1 MKRTLAAIL
10 VADLVDFTRL
20 MGADEVSTLRRFA
33 DLRENVIDA
42 LIKEH
47 RGRTVKE
54 LGDGMLV
61 VFASV
66 VDAVKCAVL
75 WQERVNEQQS
85 DQTNDER
92 LCFRIGVNLGDV
104 IQVDNDVFGDGVN
117 IAARLEGAAEPGG
130 ICISDDAFRQIHG
143 KVDADF
149 KDAGDIELK
158 NVSTPIR
165 VHRWQSESL
174 PQIDVTAS
182 TKLPDK
188 PSVAV
193 MPFSNRSGDP
203 EQDYFSDG
211 ITEDIIIEL
220 SRFHTL
226 FVIARNSSF
235 HYKGR
240 QTTPQQ
246 IGSQLGVRY
255 LVEGSVRRV
264 GPRVRVTVEL
274 IDALTGRQLW
284 AERYDRV
291 LEDIFAVQDELVRTI
306 VAALGGHIDFA
317 GKSTVARLDET
328 KMRAYDIFLRARA
341 AQDANGPENYA
352 EARRLLERAVKLDPG
367 LAQAHHALSL
377 VYFMQWM
384 SHWVEDR
391 EETFERSM
399 KAAQTGVALDP
410 TDGSMYSRLGTL
422 HMNLR
427 NFDESGRCFRKAVE
441 LNPNDSQG
449 LALYGVYLTSIGDA
463 DAAIEQ
469 FDEAIK
475 HNPFE
480 PRWFRWSRGI
490 ACFTAGKYDEAIAD
504 LCVVA
509 EFFNEARGW
518 LAASY
523 GHAGQPD
530 AARVTL
536 EEFLAT
542 GEREMAGFPGRRLAD
557 WKDYWHAAIEYRDES
572 HFQHLY
578 DGLRKAGL
586 GG

>member
-1 MKRTLAAIL
+1 
-10 VADLVDFTRL
+10 
-20 MGADEVSTLRRFA
+20 MGADEVATLNRFSE
-33 DLRENVIDA
+33 LRTSLIDP
-42 LIKEH
+42 IVQEH
-47 RGRTVKE
+47 RGRVVKL
-54 LGDGMLV
+54 LGDGLLIA
-61 VFASV
+61 FSSV

-85 DQTNDER
+85 NVTDDDR
-92 LCFRIGVNLGDV
+92 LCFRIGINVGDV
-104 IQVDNDVFGDGVN
+104 IEVDDDIFGDGVN
-117 IAARLEGAAEPGG
+117 IAARLESVADRGG
-130 ICISDDAFRQIHG
+130 ICISDDAFRQIRG
-143 KVDADF
+143 KIDAHF
-149 KDAGDIELK
+149 EDAGEIDLK
-158 NVSTPIR
+158 NVSEPIR

-174 PQIDVTAS
+174 PRFEDAKSLSRQE
-182 TKLPDK
+182 K

-193 MPFSNRSGDP
+193 LPFTNRSGDP
-203 EQDYFSDG
+203 DQDYFSDG

-235 HYKGR
+235 HYKGT
-240 QTTPQQ
+240 QTKPQQ
-246 IGSQLGVRY
+246 IGQELGVRY
-255 LVEGSVRRV
+255 LVEGSIRRA

-274 IDALTGRQLW
+274 IDTQTNGQLW
-284 AERYDRV
+284 SERYDRV

-317 GKSTVARLDET
+317 GKNTAVRLDET
-328 KMRAYDIFLRARA
+328 KMRAYDLFLRARS

-352 EARRLLERAVKLDPG
+352 EARRLLERAVELDPV

-391 EETFERSM
+391 DAAFERSM
-399 KAAQTGVALDP
+399 KAAQAGVALDP

-422 HMNLR
+422 HMNMR
-427 NFDESGRCFRKAVE
+427 DFEEAGRCFGKAVE

-463 DAAIEQ
+463 DAAVEQ

-480 PRWFRWSRGI
+480 PKWFRWSRGI
-490 ACFTAGKYDEAIAD
+490 ACFTAGRYDEAIAD
-504 LCVVA
+504 LRVVA
-509 EFFNEARGW
+509 PLFNEARGW

-523 GHAGQPD
+523 GHAGQAG
-530 AARVTL
+530 AAEAAL

-542 GEREMAGFPGRRLAD
+542 GAREMAKFPGRNLAD
-557 WKDYWHAAIEYRDES
+557 WSDYWHAAIEYRDETL
-572 HFQHLY
+572 FQHLY
-578 DGLRKAGL
+578 NGLRKAGMD
-586 GG
+586 G